1 VDIFFGMAI
10 PPDGIAMLIFSA
22 MFQSAP
28 ACDDRHNF
36 ECILGSIAARLNRNR
51 FW

>member
-10 PPDGIAMLIFSA
+10 PLGAVAMLIFSA
-22 MFQSAP
+22 MFQFAF

-36 ECILGSIAARLNRNR
+36 ECILDSVALRFNRN
-51 FW
+51 